1 MSRRGWVIRLLLVC
15 VYSIGTHAE
24 TLATGFNHACA
35 VLPVGTVWCWGWN
48 NRGQLGNLALGT
60 QDQSTTPVQVD
71 TITNVTSVSLGYEHS
86 CALLGNSTVWCW
98 GANSHGQLGN
108 NDTATSVAPVQVSN
122 ITTATSIALGT
133 YHSCALLADETV
145 WCWGN
150 NFNSRLGHGGT
161 DQSNVPVQV
170 SNITGVESIA
180 LGNAHSCAVKTNDGV
195 WCWGFNGEGQ
205 LGNGNKD
212 TQATPVQIA
221 TADDDVKS
229 IAAGDDHSCAVSRNG
244 TVHCTGN
251 GVNGELGNGG
261 GVNSLVAV
269 PVSFIGLGV
278 FEPATSVSCG
288 DEHSCSVLDNGDVM
302 CWGKWDSGR
311 LGNNGTQNKL
321 VPVQVT
327 GITTARVVALGGAH
341 SCAELRNGTVWCWGG
356 NWNGQLGNGGT
367 GDSNVPVEVSG
378 LTLAVSPSPPP
389 APAPPPPSNTTS
401 PPPSPPQKRH

>member
-15 VYSIGTHAE
+15 VYSIGAHAE

-98 GANSHGQLGN
+98 GANSYGQLGN

-278 FEPATSVSCG
+278 FEPATSTRVP
-288 DEHSCSVLDNGDVM
+288 
-302 CWGKWDSGR
+302 CW
-311 LGNNGTQNKL
+311 TT
-321 VPVQVT
+321 VT
-327 GITTARVVALGGAH
+327 
-341 SCAELRNGTVWCWGG
+341 
-356 NWNGQLGNGGT
+356 
-367 GDSNVPVEVSG
+367 
-378 LTLAVSPSPPP
+378 
-389 APAPPPPSNTTS
+389 
-401 PPPSPPQKRH
+401 